1 MTRSEPNNS
10 DPDSSAEAGDKT
22 RVVPRVG
29 VPGDIASGDAGS
41 VPPATPD
48 DMATRVVSR
57 PAATRVQTASGDP
70 QSLPVQPVASGEIEP
85 PPASSPG
92 TVAVGSILKQR
103 FVLEEVI
110 ARGGMGVVYRARD
123 LLKEQYKD
131 RHPYVA
137 VKVLGEDCK
146 AHPDSLIGLQRETD
160 KTQKLAHPNIVTVHD
175 FDSDGDIVFM
185 TMEYMEG
192 ETLDHFIKNQRPGS
206 LGRKT
211 ALAMI
216 GSMAQGL
223 AYAHKKSIVHCDF
236 KPGNVFRTT
245 DGTVKILDF
254 GISRAVTK
262 PEQLPQDAT
271 VFDAGTFG
279 ALTPSYASCEMIEGG
294 EPDPRDDIYALAC
307 VAYELLSGHHPFNR
321 LQATDAR
328 DNKIKPAPIK
338 GLSKRQWKAL
348 MHGLAFDRKART
360 PTVNQFLSEL
370 TGGNRVLGLS
380 RPLAAAMGV
389 LVLITAAGVI
399 SLREIT
405 PPTAP
410 ATTSPFAAVETDNPV
425 ALTAEQQEKVN
436 RLHEAAEIHYLVG
449 RITTPTG
456 SNARDAYKHILDID
470 PRNAQA
476 RDGLL
481 KIANHYEYL
490 AQQKLDSGDIE
501 ASRDMIET
509 GLEVY
514 PGHPGLTKLKHRN
527 DPKSKL
533 DQFVYW
539 ARNLFAGR

>member
-10 DPDSSAEAGDKT
+10 DPDSAAETDDKT

-29 VPGDIASGDAGS
+29 VPGDFASGDAGS

-57 PAATRVQTASGDP
+57 PAATRVQTASGAP
-70 QSLPVQPVASGEIEP
+70 QSLPVQPAPPGEIDQ
-85 PPASSPG
+85 PAAASPG
-92 TVAVGSILKQR
+92 IVAVGSILKQR

-123 LLKEQYKD
+123 LRKEQYND

-137 VKVLGEDCK
+137 VKVLGEECK
-146 AHPDSLIGLQRETD
+146 AHPDSFIGLQRETD

-185 TMEYMEG
+185 TMEYLEG
-192 ETLDHFIKNQRPGS
+192 ETLDDFIKNQRPGS
-206 LGRKT
+206 LDRKT

-216 GSMAQGL
+216 SGMAQGL
-223 AYAHKKSIVHCDF
+223 AYAHKKGIVHCDF
-236 KPGNVFRTT
+236 KPGNVFLTR
-245 DGTVKILDF
+245 DGTVKTLDF
-254 GISRAVTK
+254 GISRAVKK

-279 ALTPSYASCEMIEGG
+279 ALTPSYASCEMIEED

-307 VAYELLSGHHPFNR
+307 VAYELLAGHHPFNR

-328 DNKIKPAPIK
+328 DNKIKPAPVK
-338 GLSKRQWKAL
+338 ELSKRQWKAL

-360 PTVNQFLSEL
+360 ATVHQFLSEL
-370 TGGNRVLGLS
+370 KGGNLVLGLS
-380 RPLAAAMGV
+380 RPLVATLGV
-389 LVLITAAGVI
+389 LILMTTAGIFA
-399 SLREIT
+399 LKQIT
-405 PPTAP
+405 PLTAP
-410 ATTSPFAAVETDNPV
+410 VPTSPFASLETDEPV
-425 ALTAEQQEKVN
+425 VLTAEQKDKVN

-456 SNARDAYKHILDID
+456 SNAHDAYRHILDID

-481 KIANHYEYL
+481 KIANRYEYL
-490 AQQKLDSGDIE
+490 AQEKLDSGDAE
-501 ASRDMIET
+501 ASRAMIET

-514 PGHPGLTKLKHRN
+514 PGHPGLIGLKRRI
-527 DPKSKL
+527 DPVSKL
-533 DQFVYW
+533 DQLVYW